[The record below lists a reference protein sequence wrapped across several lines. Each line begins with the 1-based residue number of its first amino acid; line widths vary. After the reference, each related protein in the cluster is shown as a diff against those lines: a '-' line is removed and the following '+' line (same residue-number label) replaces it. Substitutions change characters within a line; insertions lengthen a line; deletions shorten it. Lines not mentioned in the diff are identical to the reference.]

1 MKKEKTEC
9 REVVIALLSQKYSDN
24 RAVGDFVV
32 NPKYAIKN
40 SDGKCIGYAKCTLN
54 DLCEKYPA
62 DEWMELVVRAV
73 ENELLD
79 GIGIERM
86 LCRCFENM
94 NNIESNYEYYKNAI
108 IRNFLVH
115 YNNLVEVKKY
125 DFSDSYSLHRMSEGE
140 FIIMKYLNNIGSIS
154 FTKEVY
160 KIMNLVRNEYE
171 QILNGTMDYFLG
183 FSMNENEFI
192 KFTNSRFVLN
202 RTIREV

>member
-115 YNNLVEVKKY
+115 YNNLVEVKK
-125 DFSDSYSLHRMSEGE
+125 
-140 FIIMKYLNNIGSIS
+140 I
-154 FTKEVY
+154 
-160 KIMNLVRNEYE
+160 
-171 QILNGTMDYFLG
+171 
-183 FSMNENEFI
+183 
-192 KFTNSRFVLN
+192 
-202 RTIREV
+202 